1 MLDADVLTTVV
12 FGCLTE
18 NSWISHPQPYSR
30 PSIGSY
36 SQQTLLCH
44 FLLQTCRIS
53 AQHSHPYINRT
64 VERIMRA
71 PTRTTVNL
79 VCTIVKTD
87 DCQKVCT
94 CTQFRFAHTPIVC
107 DSGSYALRDSI
118 PVSQKLLNIQRLKFL
133 TIQLR
138 IVRGIGFSSGL
149 VVMGDFIRTN
159 WNRCKL
165 DYS

>member
-1 MLDADVLTTVV
+1 MDLPSSALLTAINWQLFTTNTALSFSTANVSNLSPT
-12 FGCLTE
+12 LTP
-18 NSWISHPQPYSR
+18 I
-30 PSIGSY
+30 
-36 SQQTLLCH
+36 
-44 FLLQTCRIS
+44 
-53 AQHSHPYINRT
+53 INRT

-87 DCQKVCT
+87 DCHKVCT

-118 PVSQKLLNIQRLKFL
+118 PVSQKPLNIQRLKFL